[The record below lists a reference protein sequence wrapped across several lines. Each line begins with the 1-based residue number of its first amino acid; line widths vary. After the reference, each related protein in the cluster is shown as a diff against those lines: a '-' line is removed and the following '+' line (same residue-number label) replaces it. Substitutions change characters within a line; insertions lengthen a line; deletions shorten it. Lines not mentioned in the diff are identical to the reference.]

1 MNKEI
6 WIKKIRYIK
15 NLKDEE
21 LIRLESFSVIVSFM
35 LSKEMFK
42 VNSELKEFMNELGV
56 ECKPYLIKSRTAML
70 AKIVRIFEKAEKQQL
85 LNYIDIINRR
95 IEDLPESPETQK
107 VTPAN
112 KKNKKNYMQEVL
124 ELYGR
129 KDK

>member
-6 WIKKIRYIK
+6 WMKKIRYIN

-35 LSKEMFK
+35 LSKEAFRAN
-42 VNSELKEFMNELGV
+42 VDLKIFMEELGI
-56 ECKPYLIKSRTAML
+56 ECKPYLAKSRTAML
-70 AKIVRIFEKAEKQQL
+70 AKMLRIVEKAEKQQL
-85 LNYIDIINRR
+85 LKYIAVINQKISDI
-95 IEDLPESPETQK
+95 PEEEKTQ
-107 VTPAN
+107 TQN
-112 KKNKKNYMQEVL
+112 KKNKKNYMKEVL

>member
-6 WIKKIRYIK
+6 WMKKIRYIN

-35 LSKEMFK
+35 LSKEAFRAN
-42 VNSELKEFMNELGV
+42 VDLKIFMEELGI
-56 ECKPYLIKSRTAML
+56 ECKPYLAKSRTAML
-70 AKIVRIFEKAEKQQL
+70 AKMLRIVEKAEKQQL
-85 LNYIDIINRR
+85 LKYIAVINQKISDI
-95 IEDLPESPETQK
+95 PEEEKIQTQ
-107 VTPAN
+107 N
-112 KKNKKNYMQEVL
+112 KKNKKNYMKEVL

>member
-6 WIKKIRYIK
+6 WMKKIRYIN

-35 LSKEMFK
+35 LSKEAFRAN
-42 VNSELKEFMNELGV
+42 VDLKIFMEELGI
-56 ECKPYLIKSRTAML
+56 ECKPCLAKSRTAML
-70 AKIVRIFEKAEKQQL
+70 AKMLRIVEKAEKQQL
-85 LNYIDIINRR
+85 LKYIAVINQKISDI
-95 IEDLPESPETQK
+95 PEEEKTQ
-107 VTPAN
+107 TQN
-112 KKNKKNYMQEVL
+112 KKNKKNYMKEVL

>member
-6 WIKKIRYIK
+6 WMKKIRYIN

-35 LSKEMFK
+35 LSKDAFRAN
-42 VNSELKEFMNELGV
+42 VDLKIFMEELGI
-56 ECKPYLIKSRTAML
+56 ECKPYLAKSRTAML
-70 AKIVRIFEKAEKQQL
+70 AKMLRIVEKAEKQQL
-85 LNYIDIINRR
+85 LKYIDVINQK
-95 IEDLPESPETQK
+95 ISDIPEEEKIQTQ
-107 VTPAN
+107 N
-112 KKNKKNYMQEVL
+112 KKNKKNYMKEVL

>member
-6 WIKKIRYIK
+6 WMKKIRYIN

-35 LSKEMFK
+35 LSKDAFRAN
-42 VNSELKEFMNELGV
+42 VDLKIFMEELGI
-56 ECKPYLIKSRTAML
+56 ECKPYLTKSRTAML
-70 AKIVRIFEKAEKQQL
+70 AKMLRIVEKAEKQQL
-85 LNYIDIINRR
+85 LKYIDVINQK
-95 IEDLPESPETQK
+95 ISDIPEEEKIQTQ
-107 VTPAN
+107 N
-112 KKNKKNYMQEVL
+112 KKNKKNYMKEVL

>member
-6 WIKKIRYIK
+6 WMKKIRYIN

-35 LSKEMFK
+35 LSKEAFRAN
-42 VNSELKEFMNELGV
+42 VDLKIFMEELGI
-56 ECKPYLIKSRTAML
+56 ECKPYLAKSRTAML
-70 AKIVRIFEKAEKQQL
+70 AKMLRIVEKAEKQQL
-85 LNYIDIINRR
+85 LKYIAVINQKISDI
-95 IEDLPESPETQK
+95 PEEEKMQTQ
-107 VTPAN
+107 N
-112 KKNKKNYMQEVL
+112 KKNKKNYMKEVL